1 MAPTPIARTLIRAL
15 SAGRAL
21 MAAAVAL
28 LAAQTADIAAAR
40 SFVVGG
46 KAFTEQYVL
55 AEITRQMLEKAGIEA
70 ETRVGFATDEI
81 RQAQLAGDVD
91 ISWDYTWTGYKFHH
105 GMSEW
110 KPADQVLDELRD
122 LDEDAGLIWLS
133 RSNVNNTYAFA
144 VNLDYAAE
152 ACIHSMEDLARA
164 IRNGL
169 DVRLASDQE
178 CHKREDCLLG
188 AQSAYDFRIPQERIE
203 VMNVNDTYEA
213 LRERRA
219 DVAVVYATDGKIPA
233 YDLEILEDQK
243 SVFAE
248 YYIVPVA
255 RAAALSEDPRIGPI
269 LELIA
274 RSLDQDTSQE
284 LHYRVD
290 VVGQPI
296 EQVAAFFIA
305 SKGL

>member
-1 MAPTPIARTLIRAL
+1 MAPTLLARLTSASRRAAV
-15 SAGRAL
+15 SC
-21 MAAAVAL
+21 AAAIGL
-28 LAAQTADIAAAR
+28 LAALSPDAAEAR
-40 SFVVGG
+40 RFVVGG

-55 AEITRQMLEKAGIEA
+55 AEITRQMLERAGIDA

-105 GMSEW
+105 GMAEW

-122 LDEDAGLIWLS
+122 LDEDVGLIWLE
-133 RSNVNNTYAFA
+133 RSKVNNTYAFA

-152 ACIHSMEDLARA
+152 ACIHSMEDLAQA
-164 IRNGL
+164 MRNGL
-169 DVRLASDQE
+169 DIRMASDQE

-188 AQSAYDFRIPQERIE
+188 AQSAYDFTVPSDKIE
-203 VMNVNDTYEA
+203 VMNVSDTYEA

-219 DVAVVYATDGKIPA
+219 EVAVVYATDGKIPA

-248 YYIVPVA
+248 YFIVPVA
-255 RAAALSEDPRIGPI
+255 RAEALAEDPRIGPI

-296 EQVAAFFIA
+296 EQVAAYFIA

>member
-1 MAPTPIARTLIRAL
+1 MKDVETKARRLRRGAAL
-15 SAGRAL
+15 L
-21 MAAAVAL
+21 TAVAAFVATSL
-28 LAAQTADIAAAR
+28 VSGAAEAR
-40 SFVVGG
+40 RFVVGG

-55 AEITRQMLEKAGIEA
+55 AEITRQMLERAGIEA

-105 GMSEW
+105 GMTEW
-110 KPADQVLDELRD
+110 KPADQVLDELRAF
-122 LDEDAGLIWLS
+122 DEDLGLVWLE
-133 RSNVNNTYAFA
+133 RSTVNNTYAFA

-152 ACIHSMEDLARA
+152 ACIHSMEDLAQA

-169 DVRLASDQE
+169 DIRLASDQE

-188 AQSAYDFRIPQERIE
+188 AEEAYGFSIPQEKIE

-219 DVAVVYATDGKIPA
+219 EIAVVYATDGKIPA

-248 YYIVPVA
+248 YFIVPVA
-255 RAAALSEDPRIGPI
+255 RADALAEDPRIGPI

-274 RSLDQDTSQE
+274 RALDQDTSQE

-296 EQVAAFFIA
+296 EQVAAYFIA